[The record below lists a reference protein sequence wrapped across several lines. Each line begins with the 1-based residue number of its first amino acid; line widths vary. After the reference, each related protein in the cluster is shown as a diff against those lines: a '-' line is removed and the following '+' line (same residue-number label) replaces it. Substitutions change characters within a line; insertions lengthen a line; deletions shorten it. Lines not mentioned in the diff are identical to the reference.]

1 LYAYSAVAIRF
12 MHSRHI
18 CVFYCADASV
28 MVILVKTGWATGFG
42 VVQLQ
47 LSVIVLNFIHEGF
60 FFLPQFVK
68 GQITS

>member
-1 LYAYSAVAIRF
+1 
-12 MHSRHI
+12 
-18 CVFYCADASV
+18 